1 MKQIWEKEMK
11 KLITTLL
18 ALCLMNSASFSDVK
32 LGIIIGFTG
41 PIESLA
47 PDMAAGAE
55 AWSDFYRLAKNQTI
69 IVLLILLALAVSAFF
84 FIRFIFRILRAS

>member
-1 MKQIWEKEMK
+1 MK

-41 PIESLA
+41 PIESLT

-55 AWSDFYRLAKNQTI
+55 LAIDEVNKSGSFFAFLKNPGVVHVGAQMNMCKN
-69 IVLLILLALAVSAFF
+69 
-84 FIRFIFRILRAS
+84 